1 MSMHPARGRRLSL
14 AAFAFPLFLL
24 SAGCMGVGPLLGKA
38 TEEWTKT
45 YPLAA
50 GAEVRIDNV
59 NGKVD
64 IEGVDGSTVEV
75 HAEKIAHATTDAAA
89 RELLPRISIKED
101 VTPARVSISTE
112 RLSGV
117 MIGASFEVQYHVKVP
132 KGAIVN
138 AMTTNGGVTL
148 SNLAG
153 NVAARTTNGG
163 VKGTDLAGAVEART
177 TNGGV
182 VIDLVALGKDKVF
195 LSTTNGGVTLTL
207 PDTAKAD
214 VLATC
219 TNGGISVT
227 GLKLET
233 TEESRRRLE
242 GKLNGGGTPI
252 ELHTTNGGIRVR
264 ARGPS

>member
-1 MSMHPARGRRLSL
+1 MSMHPARSRRLPAAAL
-14 AAFAFPLFLL
+14 AVLL
-24 SAGCMGVGPLLGKA
+24 MLAMAGCVGMGPLAGKA
-38 TEEWTKT
+38 TDESTKS

-50 GAEVRIDNV
+50 GGELRIDNT

-75 HAEKIAHATTDAAA
+75 HATKVAYATTDAAA
-89 RELLPRISIKED
+89 RELLPRISIKEEI
-101 VTPARVSISTE
+101 TPSRVSVATE
-112 RLSGV
+112 RMNGV
-117 MIGASFEVQYHVKVP
+117 MIGARFEVQYHVKVP
-132 KGAIVN
+132 KNAVVN
-138 AMTTNGGVTL
+138 AMTSNGGVTL
-148 SNLAG
+148 SGLAG

-163 VKGTDLAGAVEART
+163 VKGTDLTGAVEARS

-182 VIDLVALGKDKVF
+182 TIELAAVGKDKIF

-207 PDTAKAD
+207 PETAKAD
-214 VLATC
+214 ISATC

-242 GKLNGGGTPI
+242 GKLNGGGAPI

-264 ARGPS
+264 ARAG